1 MYIFANKDQRLMEYL
16 PAIISAIG
24 TIIAA
29 WFAYNQYTKNKL
41 TDLKI
46 EKFRQDEEIK
56 SIRRADNSSIVYGEL
71 WNILHELD
79 ADRVYIVQP
88 HPLGNESL
96 LSIYYEV
103 KRKGVEPMKPHV
115 QNLRIADVA
124 KFSSDM
130 VKNLFMYITDID
142 TQVQDKYAKSILSS
156 YGCEAAVVKRLN
168 DNKHD
173 WVGSIFCEFTRP
185 IHVSEDEAIEIMHR
199 CAMNI
204 QYLLPE
210 YK

>member
-1 MYIFANKDQRLMEYL
+1 MEYL

-46 EKFRQDEEIK
+46 EKFRKDEEIK

-103 KRKGVEPMKPHV
+103 KRKGVETMKPHV
-115 QNLRIADVA
+115 QNIRIADVA

-168 DNKHD
+168 DNTHD

-185 IHVSEDEAIEIMHR
+185 IHVSEDEAREIMHR

>member
-1 MYIFANKDQRLMEYL
+1 MEYL

-156 YGCEAAVVKRLN
+156 YGCEAAVVKRLMITSMI
-168 DNKHD
+168 
-173 WVGSIFCEFTRP
+173 GSVQFS
-185 IHVSEDEAIEIMHR
+185 VSLHARFMYQKMKR
-199 CAMNI
+199 
-204 QYLLPE
+204 
-210 YK
+210 

>member
-1 MYIFANKDQRLMEYL
+1 MEYL

-46 EKFRQDEEIK
+46 EKFRKEEEIK

-130 VKNLFMYITDID
+130 VKKLFMYITDID

-185 IHVSEDEAIEIMHR
+185 IHVSVDEAREIMHR

>member
-1 MYIFANKDQRLMEYL
+1 MEYL
-16 PAIISAIG
+16 SAIISAIG
-24 TIIAA
+24 VIITGCLGL
-29 WFAYNQYTKNKL
+29 WVKYNQSTKDKL

-46 EKFRQDEEIK
+46 EQFKKEQEAK
-56 SIRRADNSSIVYGEL
+56 SKRRTDNSSIVYGEL

-115 QNLRIADVA
+115 QNLRIAEVA
-124 KFSSDM
+124 KFSSEM

-142 TQVQDKYAKSILSS
+142 NQVQDKYAKSILSS
-156 YGCEAAVVKRLN
+156 YGCEAAVIKRLN
-168 DNKHD
+168 DSTHD
-173 WVGSIFCEFTRP
+173 WIGSIFCEFTRP
-185 IHVSEDEAIEIMHR
+185 MSVSEDEARDIMHR
-199 CAMNI
+199 GAMNI
-204 QYLLPE
+204 QYILPE

>member
-1 MYIFANKDQRLMEYL
+1 MEYL

-29 WFAYNQYTKNKL
+29 WFAYNQYAKNKL

-46 EKFRQDEEIK
+46 EKFRKDEEIK

-71 WNILHELD
+71 WNILYELD

-88 HPLGNESL
+88 HPLSNESL

-130 VKNLFMYITDID
+130 VKNMFMYITDIN
-142 TQVQDKYAKSILSS
+142 TQIQDKYAKSILSS

-168 DNKHD
+168 DNKYD

-185 IHVSEDEAIEIMHR
+185 IHVSEDETREIMHR

>member
-1 MYIFANKDQRLMEYL
+1 MEYL

-46 EKFRQDEEIK
+46 EKFRKDEEIK

-130 VKNLFMYITDID
+130 VKKLFMYITDID

-185 IHVSEDEAIEIMHR
+185 IHVSEDEAREIMHQ

>member
-1 MYIFANKDQRLMEYL
+1 MEYL

-88 HPLGNESL
+88 HPLENESL

-185 IHVSEDEAIEIMHR
+185 IHVSEDEAREIMHQ

>member
-1 MYIFANKDQRLMEYL
+1 MMNIMEYL

-46 EKFRQDEEIK
+46 EKFKQEEETK
-56 SIRRADNSSIVYGEL
+56 SNRRADNSAIVFGEL
-71 WNILHELD
+71 WTILHELN
-79 ADRVYIVQP
+79 ADRVYIIQP
-88 HPLGNESL
+88 HPLGNESM

-115 QNLRIADVA
+115 QNLHISEMA
-124 KFSSDM
+124 KFSSDL
-130 VKNLFMYITDID
+130 VKNLFMYITDIENEVND
-142 TQVQDKYAKSILSS
+142 RYAQAILSS
-156 YGCEAAVVKRLN
+156 YGCQAAIIKRLS
-168 DNKHD
+168 DNRYD
-173 WVGSIFCEFTRP
+173 WVGSIFCEFTHP
-185 IHVSEDEAIEIMHR
+185 ITIPEEEARGIMHE
-199 CAMNI
+199 AAKNI

-210 YK
+210 IK

>member
-1 MYIFANKDQRLMEYL
+1 MEYL

-29 WFAYNQYTKNKL
+29 WFAYNQYAKNKF

-46 EKFRQDEEIK
+46 EKFKKDEEIK

-71 WNILHELD
+71 WGVLHELD

-130 VKNLFMYITDID
+130 VKNPFMYITDID

-185 IHVSEDEAIEIMHR
+185 IHVSEDEAREIMHR

>member
-1 MYIFANKDQRLMEYL
+1 MEYL

-130 VKNLFMYITDID
+130 VKKLFMYITDID

-173 WVGSIFCEFTRP
+173 WVGSIFCEFTRS
-185 IHVSEDEAIEIMHR
+185 IHVSEDEAREIMLR

>member
-1 MYIFANKDQRLMEYL
+1 MEYL

-46 EKFRQDEEIK
+46 ERFRKDEEIK

>member
-1 MYIFANKDQRLMEYL
+1 MEYL

-124 KFSSDM
+124 KFSSYM

-156 YGCEAAVVKRLN
+156 YGCEAAVVRRLN

-173 WVGSIFCEFTRP
+173 WVGSILCEFTRP
-185 IHVSEDEAIEIMHR
+185 IHVSEDEAREIMHR

>member
-1 MYIFANKDQRLMEYL
+1 MEYL

-46 EKFRQDEEIK
+46 EKFKKDEETK
-56 SIRRADNSSIVYGEL
+56 SIRRADNSSLVYGEL
-71 WNILHELD
+71 WNVLHSLN

-103 KRKGVEPMKPHV
+103 KRKGVEPMRPHV
-115 QNLRIADVA
+115 QKLPISEVA
-124 KFSSDM
+124 KFSSDL
-130 VKNLFMYITDID
+130 VKNLCMYITDID
-142 TQVQDKYAKSILSS
+142 EQVEDKLAKSLLSS
-156 YGCEAAVVKRLN
+156 YGCKAAVIKRLN
-168 DNKHD
+168 DNRHD
-173 WVGSIFCEFTRP
+173 WVGSIFCEFT
-185 IHVSEDEAIEIMHR
+185 HDMNVSEEESRKIMHEA
-199 CAMNI
+199 AMSI

-210 YK
+210 FK

>member
-1 MYIFANKDQRLMEYL
+1 MEYL

-46 EKFRQDEEIK
+46 EKFRKDEEIK

-71 WNILHELD
+71 WNILYELD

-130 VKNLFMYITDID
+130 VKNMFMYITDID

-168 DNKHD
+168 DNKYD

-185 IHVSEDEAIEIMHR
+185 IHVSEDEAREIMHQ

>member
-1 MYIFANKDQRLMEYL
+1 MEYL

-46 EKFRQDEEIK
+46 EKFKRDEEVK
-56 SIRRADNSSIVYGEL
+56 SIRRADNSSLVYGEL
-71 WNILHELD
+71 WNVLHSLN

-96 LSIYYEV
+96 LSVYYEV
-103 KRKGVEPMKPHV
+103 KRKGVEPMKPHI
-115 QNLRIADVA
+115 QNMQISEVA
-124 KFSSDM
+124 KFASDL

-142 TQVQDKYAKSILSS
+142 KEVQDKYAKSVLSS
-156 YGCEAAVVKRLN
+156 YGCQSAIIKRLN
-168 DNKHD
+168 DNRYD
-173 WVGSIFCEFTRP
+173 WVGSIFCEFTHD
-185 IHVSEDEAIEIMHR
+185 IDVSEEESRKIMHEA
-199 CAMNI
+199 AMNI

-210 YK
+210 FK

>member
-1 MYIFANKDQRLMEYL
+1 MEYL

-41 TDLKI
+41 TDLKF
-46 EKFRQDEEIK
+46 EKFRKDEEIK

-130 VKNLFMYITDID
+130 VKKLFMYITDID

-185 IHVSEDEAIEIMHR
+185 IHVSEDEAREIIHQ

>member
-1 MYIFANKDQRLMEYL
+1 MEYL
-16 PAIISAIG
+16 SAIISAIG
-24 TIIAA
+24 VIITGCLGL
-29 WFAYNQYTKNKL
+29 WVKYNQNTKDKL

-46 EKFRQDEEIK
+46 EQFKKEQEAK
-56 SIRRADNSSIVYGEL
+56 SKRRADNSSIVYGEL

-115 QNLRIADVA
+115 QNLHISDVA

-130 VKNLFMYITDID
+130 VKNLFMYITNID
-142 TQVQDKYAKSILSS
+142 EQVQDKYAKSILSS
-156 YGCEAAVVKRLN
+156 YGCEAAVIKRLN
-168 DNKHD
+168 DNTLD
-173 WVGSIFCEFTRP
+173 WIGSIFCEFTRP
-185 IHVSEDEAIEIMHR
+185 MSVLEDDAREIMHR
-199 CAMNI
+199 GAMNI

>member
-1 MYIFANKDQRLMEYL
+1 MEYL

-46 EKFRQDEEIK
+46 EKFRKDEEIK

-124 KFSSDM
+124 KFSSYM

-168 DNKHD
+168 DNTHD

-185 IHVSEDEAIEIMHR
+185 IHVSEDEAREIMHR

>member
-1 MYIFANKDQRLMEYL
+1 MVEYI
-16 PAIISAIG
+16 PSIISAIG

-29 WFAYNQYTKNKL
+29 WFAYNQYSKNKL

-46 EKFRQDEEIK
+46 EKFKKDEEER
-56 SIRRADNSSIVYGEL
+56 SHRRADNSSIVFGEL
-71 WNILHELD
+71 WTVLHELN

-103 KRKGVEPMKPHV
+103 KRKGIEPMKPRV
-115 QNLRIADVA
+115 QDLHISEVA
-124 KFSSDM
+124 KFSSDL

-142 TQVQDKYAKSILSS
+142 KEVNDKCAQSILSS
-156 YGCEAAVVKRLN
+156 YGCQTAIVKRLN
-168 DNKHD
+168 DNRYD
-173 WVGSIFCEFTRP
+173 WIGSIFCEFTHP
-185 IHVSEDEAIEIMHR
+185 IDVPEEEAREIMHE
-199 CAMNI
+199 AAKNI

-210 YK
+210 IR

>member
-1 MYIFANKDQRLMEYL
+1 MEYL

-71 WNILHELD
+71 WNILHEFD

-115 QNLRIADVA
+115 QNLRIADVP

-185 IHVSEDEAIEIMHR
+185 IHVSEDEAREIMHR

>member
-1 MYIFANKDQRLMEYL
+1 MEYI

-46 EKFRQDEEIK
+46 EEYKKSEEK
-56 SIRRADNSSIVYGEL
+56 KNKRRADNSSLVYGEL
-71 WNILHELD
+71 WSVLHSLG

-96 LSIYYEV
+96 LSVYFEV
-103 KRKGVEPMKPHV
+103 KRKGIEGMKNHI
-115 QNLRIADVA
+115 QNLPIADVA
-124 KFSSDM
+124 KFSSEL
-130 VKNLFMYITDID
+130 VRNLFMYITDID
-142 TQVQDKYAKSILSS
+142 NQVTDKYAKSILSS
-156 YGCEAAVVKRLN
+156 YGCEAAIVKRLN
-168 DNKHD
+168 DNTHD
-173 WVGSIFCEFTRP
+173 WIGSIFCEFTRP
-185 IHVSEDEAIEIMHR
+185 ISVTEDEARNIMHI
-199 CAMNI
+199 AAINI

-210 YK
+210 YSN

>member
-1 MYIFANKDQRLMEYL
+1 MEYL

-46 EKFRQDEEIK
+46 EKFRKDEEIK

-88 HPLGNESL
+88 HPLDNESL

-168 DNKHD
+168 DNTHD

-185 IHVSEDEAIEIMHR
+185 IHVSEDEAREIMHR